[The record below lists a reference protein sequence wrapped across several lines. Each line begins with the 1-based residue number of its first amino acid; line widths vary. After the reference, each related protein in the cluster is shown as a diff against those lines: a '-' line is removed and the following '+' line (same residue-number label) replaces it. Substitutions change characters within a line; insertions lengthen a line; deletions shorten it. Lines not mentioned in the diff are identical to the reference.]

1 MDTTADSTMPPTSG
15 HGYRRSCKVAKKR
28 IDVNVQ
34 STGLAG
40 ALGGGGGQYL
50 ATAYDENGT
59 KVEYAYGATEQEAR
73 GKCVGKVRSRYGSD
87 AEILY

>member
-1 MDTTADSTMPPTSG
+1 M
-15 HGYRRSCKVAKKR
+15 AKKR

-40 ALGGGGGQYL
+40 SLGSGGQYL
-50 ATAYDENGT
+50 AQAFDETGT
-59 KVEYAYGATEQEAR
+59 KVDYAYGGTEHEA
-73 GKCVGKVRSRYGSD
+73 KSKVVQKIRQRYGSD